1 MIFLE
6 EVLSVLTTPFI
17 LWFSLPNSSEKVVD
31 FFREFTVHVDGI
43 GYVCSFA
50 VFDFK
55 RHGKVSPRHI
65 PSLNVQHAPARA
77 PRQLNRD
84 ERTNQKMEQSIMNF
98 RTIHPDWMP
107 GDIDDDDS
115 SAYVNRVNDPLRSV
129 NAYRMGVT
137 NARRPSQPFLGF
149 AASSHVGQSSRA
161 DQSRAFTGHR
171 DARSPPRSP
180 PTRRNQPLLSPE
192 ARSTGQQIS
201 DSDLLREMDQRSP
214 EERFD
219 SELGDSFMTPSQAVE
234 DAGEDT
240 DGGNQGVLGLLNH
253 LYQEAGTGKGI
264 GM

>member
-17 LWFSLPNSSEKVVD
+17 LWFSLPDSSEKVVD

-55 RHGKVSPRHI
+55 RHGKVLFRHVPR
-65 PSLNVQHAPARA
+65 LTVQHAPARA
-77 PRQLNRD
+77 SRQPNRD

-107 GDIDDDDS
+107 GDIGDDDS
-115 SAYVNRVNDPLRSV
+115 SAYVNRVNDPHRSV

-137 NARRPSQPFLGF
+137 NARKHSQPFLGF
-149 AASSHVGQSSRA
+149 AASSPVGQSNRV
-161 DQSRAFTGHR
+161 DQSRAFSAQR
-171 DARSPPRSP
+171 DDRSPP
-180 PTRRNQPLLSPE
+180 RRNQPLLNLE
-192 ARSTGQQIS
+192 ARSAGQQMA
-201 DSDLLREMDQRSP
+201 DSDFLRERDERSQDQRL
-214 EERFD
+214 E

-234 DAGEDT
+234 DAGEET
-240 DGGNQGVLGLLNH
+240 HGGNQGVLGLLNH

-264 GM
+264 GL